1 MDQNQEY
8 LLLTLLPAV
17 LTLLLIGLAAGLGIA
32 RWRWTLL
39 AYALIA
45 LALYLFSAVVFYIVN
60 VTMFNVRLGLAGP
73 GLPDATTTEMITH
86 LQQYSVLT
94 AIYSVRF
101 GIVSAFLAL
110 ALAGQARQWSW
121 FTILLLAAVVSA
133 IAVQFA
139 LDLRGIGIFIT
150 DGRRALETFSSPL
163 YTIVVN
169 TLAMLT
175 LIAQALYAIFAARTT
190 AVGAPKASTAR
201 MSDDPTLP

>member
-8 LLLTLLPAV
+8 LLLTLLPTV
-17 LTLLLIGLAAGLGIA
+17 LTLLLIGLAAGLGIV

-39 AYALIA
+39 VYALIA

-60 VTMFNVRLGLAGP
+60 VTMFTVRL
-73 GLPDATTTEMITH
+73 GLPDATTSEMITH
-86 LQQYSVLT
+86 LQQYSVLA

-110 ALAGQARQWSW
+110 ALAGRARQWSW

-169 TLAMLT
+169 ALALLT

-190 AVGAPKASTAR
+190 AATAPKASTAS

>member
-32 RWRWTLL
+32 RWRWTLF

-86 LQQYSVLT
+86 LQQYSVLA

-110 ALAGQARQWSW
+110 ALAGRARRWSW
-121 FTILLLAAVVSA
+121 FTILLLAAVVSV

-150 DGRRALETFSSPL
+150 DGRRALEIFSSPL

-169 TLAMLT
+169 ALAMLT
-175 LIAQALYAIFAARTT
+175 LVAQALYAIFAVRTT
-190 AVGAPKASTAR
+190 PAAAPKAPTAS
-201 MSDDPTLP
+201 MPDDPTLP

>member
-39 AYALIA
+39 VYALIA

-60 VTMFNVRLGLAGP
+60 VTMFTVRL

-86 LQQYSVLT
+86 LQQYSVLA

-110 ALAGQARQWSW
+110 ALAGRARQRSW

-169 TLAMLT
+169 ALALLT

-190 AVGAPKASTAR
+190 AATAPKASTAS

>member
-8 LLLTLLPAV
+8 LLLTLLPTV
-17 LTLLLIGLAAGLGIA
+17 LTLLLIGLAAGLGIV

-39 AYALIA
+39 VYALIA

-60 VTMFNVRLGLAGP
+60 VTMFTVRL
-73 GLPDATTTEMITH
+73 GLPDATTSEMITH
-86 LQQYSVLT
+86 LQQYSVLA

-110 ALAGQARQWSW
+110 ALAGRARQWSW

-150 DGRRALETFSSPL
+150 DGRRALETFSSPF

-169 TLAMLT
+169 AFAMLT

-190 AVGAPKASTAR
+190 PAAPPKASTTS
-201 MSDDPTLP
+201 MSGDPTLP